1 MAEHYRS
8 DRSGTRGGDAIDFAE
23 PAALADADYEVEGDI
38 GVVRANEQFARDIAE
53 IERAAAALR
62 RAQPG
67 LETWNET
74 WTETWTE
81 TRADDA
87 TLFAVR
93 KARPVWLLISALWLS
108 TALVTVGAVAA
119 IARLI
124 G

>member
-1 MAEHYRS
+1 MTEHYRS
-8 DRSGTRGGDAIDFAE
+8 YRSGTRGSDVIDFAE
-23 PAALADADYEVEGDI
+23 PATLADTAYGADGDI

-53 IERAAAALR
+53 IERATAALR

-67 LETWNET
+67 LEAWNENFT
-74 WTETWTE
+74 ASRTDET
-81 TRADDA
+81 AF
-87 TLFAVR
+87 FAVR
-93 KARPVWLLISALWLS
+93 KTRPVWLLIGALWLS

>member
-8 DRSGTRGGDAIDFAE
+8 YRSGTHGGDAIEFAA
-23 PAALADADYEVEGDI
+23 PAALANADYEVEGDI
-38 GVVRANEQFARDIAE
+38 GVVRVSEQFARDIAE

-74 WTETWTE
+74 WTEA
-81 TRADDA
+81 RADDA
-87 TLFAVR
+87 ALFAVR
-93 KARPVWLLISALWLS
+93 KARPVWLLIGALWLS

>member
-8 DRSGTRGGDAIDFAE
+8 DRSGTRGDGAIDFAA
-23 PAALADADYEVEGDI
+23 PAALADADYEIEGDI
-38 GVVRANEQFARDIAE
+38 GMVRANEQFARDVAE

-67 LETWNET
+67 LETW
-74 WTETWTE
+74 TEA
-81 TRADDA
+81 RGDDA
-87 TLFAVR
+87 ALFAVR
-93 KARPVWLLISALWLS
+93 KTRPVWLLIGALWLS

>member
-8 DRSGTRGGDAIDFAE
+8 YRSGTRGGDAIDFAE
-23 PAALADADYEVEGDI
+23 PASVADADYGVDEDV

-67 LETWNET
+67 LETWNEN
-74 WTETWTE
+74 WTEA
-81 TRADDA
+81 RADDA
-87 TLFAVR
+87 ASFAIR
-93 KARPVWLLISALWLS
+93 KSRPVWLLIGALWLS
-108 TALVTVGAVAA
+108 TALVTAGAVAA

>member
-8 DRSGTRGGDAIDFAE
+8 YGSGTRGSDAIDLAE
-23 PAALADADYEVEGDI
+23 PAAVAEADYGVDGDI
-38 GVVRANEQFARDIAE
+38 GLVRSNEQFARDIAE

-62 RAQPG
+62 KAQPA
-67 LETWNET
+67 LETWNEN
-74 WTETWTE
+74 WTE
-81 TRADDA
+81 AGVDDA
-87 TLFAVR
+87 AAFAIR
-93 KARPVWLLISALWLS
+93 KTRPVWLLIGALWLS